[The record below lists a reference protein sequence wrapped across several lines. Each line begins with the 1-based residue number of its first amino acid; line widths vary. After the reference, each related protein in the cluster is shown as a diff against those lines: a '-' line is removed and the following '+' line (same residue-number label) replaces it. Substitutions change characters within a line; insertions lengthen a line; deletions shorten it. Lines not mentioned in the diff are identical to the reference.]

1 MLTGTNDRIQVWVLD
16 GTERAAEI
24 AAFTRIEAFEED
36 LKVGAWSVVI
46 DQGDLAGSNVL
57 NAVKDATWLGIEIYD
72 NDTGWRFS
80 GPAVNRGREYGDIGV
95 VNGLEIGGVDD
106 MDYLASLLNWPN
118 VSDPDLWWQDNELAL
133 PLSVAAGNEVGVNGQ
148 FRFNEQPARAIP
160 DLVINDPATPL
171 GPIKTWLAAGQPL
184 TDLLRPW
191 HEETAFT
198 CRLALWRDTNG
209 TAERRFEVTERG
221 TSPHIVTPGSHGSI
235 RIDEVAAGATW
246 VSAIGA
252 LDQSFAGDVVRFT
265 ANNGIPETNW
275 LTRRRER
282 HISRPTLETESAL
295 LNEIEAELNANAPI
309 RRINAPDFDLPGYG
323 NTTKLGDYITIN
335 FDLAE
340 DGSTE
345 VPIKSSR
352 LLGTPD
358 GWTRS
363 ISIGR
368 DVPTGPRLFEGKYQE
383 LQRRLRRLEGH
394 VR

>member
-16 GTERAAEI
+16 GAVRVAEI
-24 AAFTRIEAFEED
+24 AAFSRIEAVEED

-57 NAVKDATWLGIEIYD
+57 NAVMDATWLGIEIYD
-72 NDTGWRFS
+72 NDTGWRYS
-80 GPAVNRGREYGDIGV
+80 GPATKRARTYGDLSLVNR
-95 VNGLEIGGVDD
+95 LEIGGVDD
-106 MDYLASLLNWPN
+106 MDYLGALLNWPD
-118 VSDPDLWWQDNELAL
+118 VTDPAFWWAIDELSF
-133 PLSVAAGNEVGVNGQ
+133 PLSVAAGNEVGINGQ
-148 FRFNEQPARAIP
+148 YNYNARPERAIP
-160 DLVINDPATPL
+160 LLTILDPPAPL
-171 GPIKTWLAAGQPL
+171 GPIKTWVAAGQPVI
-184 TDLLRPW
+184 DLLRPW

-198 CRLALWRDTNG
+198 FRLALWRDTNG
-209 TAERRFEVTERG
+209 TAERRFEVTERA
-221 TSPHIVTPGSHGSI
+221 TSPYIVTPGSHGSI

-252 LDQSFAGDVVRFT
+252 RDETFAEEHARIAT
-265 ANNGIPETNW
+265 SNGITETSW

-282 HISRPTLETESAL
+282 HISRPTLQTESAL

-323 NTTKLGDYITIN
+323 NTTKLGDFITIN

-340 DGSTE
+340 DGSTQ

-352 LLGTPD
+352 LVGTPD
-358 GWTRS
+358 GWTRNV
-363 ISIGR
+363 SIGR